1 MLTRLEINNFAVIS
15 ESIFEPNEGLNVISG
30 ETGAGKSLLIDA
42 IDLILGGKASKNL
55 IRTGEDYAYVE
66 AVFDIS
72 SIRDQSLD
80 DILKDSGIDAED
92 GMLVIS
98 RKVQRDGKSIA
109 RINQRTVVLS
119 VLKAISA
126 YLVNIHGQHDTQ
138 AIFDESSHV
147 ALLDSFGKGR
157 IEPYAVK
164 YTELLKEYK
173 SIVLQIRDLS
183 LQPSSKNGRKEYL
196 EYAIKEINDAAFAD
210 DEEEQLT
217 ELNRKFK
224 RIESDLGLLTEADE
238 LLSGEDDSGYSVSD
252 RIRSASVLCE
262 KLASK
267 DDSYRDIADKLKAL
281 AEESAEL
288 SSRVN
293 DLATSVD
300 YSKEKADEV
309 TARLGLIYDLKAKY
323 SCATLADVLKF
334 ARDAADELETMKDSS
349 RKLAEL
355 RKVRS
360 EAEGKLLDASEALTA
375 IRKEVGEDL
384 SSRIIEQLRD
394 LEIPSAEFKVNFV
407 RRSKDRFF
415 ASYGIDDVVFMFTAN
430 PGEEPKP
437 LSSTASGGEASR
449 IMLAVK
455 CILSDADM
463 IPTLI
468 FDEIDTG
475 VSGKAAGAIAG
486 KLRMLSDNHQVLCVT
501 HTAHIAAA
509 ADHNYLISKG
519 VVEDKTVSSILKLDT
534 AGKEKEVSRLLSG
547 TTSAESV
554 GLAKKLMEEFL

>member
-15 ESIFEPNEGLNVISG
+15 ESIFEPKEGLNVISG

-80 DILKDSGIDAED
+80 DILKDSGIDAEE

-349 RKLAEL
+349 RKLSEL

-384 SSRIIEQLRD
+384 SSKIIEQLRD

-430 PGEEPKP
+430 PGEDPKP

>member
-80 DILKDSGIDAED
+80 DILKDSGIDAEE

-384 SSRIIEQLRD
+384 SSKIIEQLRD

>member
-1 MLTRLEINNFAVIS
+1 MINAKKLPSIS
-15 ESIFEPNEGLNVISG
+15 P
-30 ETGAGKSLLIDA
+30 TDA
-42 IDLILGGKASKNL
+42 
-55 IRTGEDYAYVE
+55 
-66 AVFDIS
+66 
-72 SIRDQSLD
+72 
-80 DILKDSGIDAED
+80 
-92 GMLVIS
+92 
-98 RKVQRDGKSIA
+98 
-109 RINQRTVVLS
+109 
-119 VLKAISA
+119 SA
-126 YLVNIHGQHDTQ
+126 TY
-138 AIFDESSHV
+138 
-147 ALLDSFGKGR
+147 
-157 IEPYAVK
+157 
-164 YTELLKEYK
+164 
-173 SIVLQIRDLS
+173 
-183 LQPSSKNGRKEYL
+183 
-196 EYAIKEINDAAFAD
+196 
-210 DEEEQLT
+210 
-217 ELNRKFK
+217 
-224 RIESDLGLLTEADE
+224 
-238 LLSGEDDSGYSVSD
+238 

-323 SCATLADVLKF
+323 SCANLIDVLKF

-384 SSRIIEQLRD
+384 SSKIIEQLRD